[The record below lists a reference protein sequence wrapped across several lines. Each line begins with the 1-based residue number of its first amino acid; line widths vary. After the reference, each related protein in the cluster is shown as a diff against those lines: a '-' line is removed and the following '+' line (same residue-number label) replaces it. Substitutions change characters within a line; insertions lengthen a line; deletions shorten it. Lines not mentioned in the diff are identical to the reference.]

1 MSNEPSLWRFATFNF
16 LLYFFLIWLL
26 SSQLIKFQIVADQF
40 LYDDDVSALEKIADD
55 LGWTVDGGFNN
66 ETCNVNSSHYVAA
79 INCNCSFENSTRC
92 RINEIDGSLISERLT
107 GIIPVELANLTYL
120 QSLDLAYNE
129 LGGIIPAELG
139 NLKFLSEI
147 DLSGNKL
154 TGKIPDTLGN
164 LIPQIRNGSTGTY
177 KISHP
182 IKVPPGGH
190 IIISEGELTGAIPAR
205 SGPSSGWNLC
215 AKFTLD
221 LSNNQL
227 DGPIPESLG
236 DIPMNES
243 LGNFDPGCSYFSIS
257 LSYNRLSGDIP
268 ASLGKLKFLN
278 TLDLGENN
286 LSGNLTETLGN
297 LSSLSSL
304 YLNSNNFTGPL
315 PKSYGQLSDLESFS
329 ISGNSLSG
337 RFPDFITNWTSISTL
352 SLYGNNFQGRI
363 PPEIFNLS
371 TLSSLM
377 ISDVSDSSFQFP
389 QISNLSGIT
398 YLVMR
403 NCWIS
408 GEIPE
413 YLFNVSSLAYLD
425 LSFNNLTGGIP
436 HRLNLTRLQSL
447 KYMSLANNKL
457 KGTIPAWIGD
467 ANWNITIDLSYNNFS
482 NSSFELQTRRDL
494 NFFRCCDQPI
504 GPNMETNLKQMTEER
519 CHGRKHQNSLFI
531 NSGGEDIGIDG
542 HQYDSDNE
550 TSQFFVSPKGNW
562 AYSSSGGFLPT
573 FWNSSEYIQRVKC
586 GISVADAP
594 LYEKAR
600 LSPASLKYT
609 GFCLR
614 KGRYNIT
621 LHFAEIVFTEDEDF
635 STSMKRIFNVDIQGD
650 RRLTDFNIKD
660 NAGGPKEKIT
670 KSYTASVIDDGLL
683 EIHLYWAGKGSSLG
697 TTPFNGPLI
706 SAITVTEIK
715 GKKLSPLQ
723 KALIA
728 LASIVFAALLL
739 LALAWAMGWFG
750 KEELHEINIGQEKPV
765 TLKQLKNA
773 TGKFSKEMEIGKG
786 SSGTVYRAQLTPE
799 YNVAVKRVFINSI
812 EGINKT
818 KSEFYNSLQKL
829 AHENLVRLFDVYVGK
844 GVYLLIYEY
853 MENRS
858 LQDVLFGELKSKITL
873 DWEARYNICLGIAR
887 GLKYLH
893 EEHPRGPGFKMVHRG
908 IKPANILL
916 DGALKAKISDFGNSV
931 LYAEDYQENQFDKV
945 TKEEASSGYVAPE
958 YLMYGTISYKYDVYG
973 YGVVILEIVCGR
985 RNAEQRLNKDELE
998 YLVDEVVVANS
1009 QGRLRGM
1016 VDKNLVG
1023 YDEKEAMTILK
1034 LAVRC
1039 INISTSFRPT
1049 MSEVVSVLTGEKTI
1063 DDIWKPDSTQN
1074 LCQNCLKSLRED
1086 DGVVELP
1093 RA

>member
-1 MSNEPSLWRFATFNF
+1 MSNEPSFWRFATFNF
-16 LLYFFLIWLL
+16 LLYFFLLWLL

-40 LYDDDVSALEKIADD
+40 LYDDDVSALEKIAYD
-55 LGWTVDGGFNN
+55 LGWTVEGGFNN
-66 ETCNVNSSHYVAA
+66 ETCNVTSSHHVAA

-92 RINEIDGSLISERLT
+92 RINEISLISRGLT

-129 LGGIIPAELG
+129 LHGIIPAELG

-147 DLSGNKL
+147 DLSDNKL

-164 LIPQIRNGSTGTY
+164 LIPQLRNRSEVASQGFLTAGMPNKAGAADFSGGTY
-177 KISHP
+177 KVSQGEHT
-182 IKVPPGGH
+182 GG
-190 IIISEGELTGAIPAR
+190 IGGSD
-205 SGPSSGWNLC
+205 LC
-215 AKFTLD
+215 AMFNLD

-227 DGPIPESLG
+227 VGPIPESLG

-243 LGNFDPGCSYFSIS
+243 LGKFNPNCSDFSIS
-257 LSYNRLSGDIP
+257 LSDNRLSGDIP

-278 TLDLGENN
+278 TLDLSENN

-304 YLNSNNFTGPL
+304 YLYSNNFTGPL
-315 PKSYGQLSDLESFS
+315 PKSYGRLSDLQSFS

-337 RFPDFITNWTSISTL
+337 PFPDFITNWTSISTL
-352 SLYGNNFQGRI
+352 ELYGNNFQGRI

-371 TLSSLM
+371 TLYSLM
-377 ISDVSDSSFQFP
+377 ISDVSHSSFQFP

-436 HRLNLTRLQSL
+436 HHLNLTRLQSL

-562 AYSSSGGFLPT
+562 AYSSSGGFLST

-739 LALAWAMGWFG
+739 LASAWAMGWFG

>member
-1 MSNEPSLWRFATFNF
+1 MKAW
-16 LLYFFLIWLL
+16 
-26 SSQLIKFQIVADQF
+26 
-40 LYDDDVSALEKIADD
+40 
-55 LGWTVDGGFNN
+55 
-66 ETCNVNSSHYVAA
+66 A
-79 INCNCSFENSTRC
+79 I
-92 RINEIDGSLISERLT
+92 L
-107 GIIPVELANLTYL
+107 
-120 QSLDLAYNE
+120 
-129 LGGIIPAELG
+129 
-139 NLKFLSEI
+139 
-147 DLSGNKL
+147 
-154 TGKIPDTLGN
+154 IPD
-164 LIPQIRNGSTGTY
+164 
-177 KISHP
+177 
-182 IKVPPGGH
+182 
-190 IIISEGELTGAIPAR
+190 AR
-205 SGPSSGWNLC
+205 TFPCN
-215 AKFTLD
+215 
-221 LSNNQL
+221 
-227 DGPIPESLG
+227 
-236 DIPMNES
+236 
-243 LGNFDPGCSYFSIS
+243 S

-268 ASLGKLKFLN
+268 ASLGKLKFLNTLKLQNNLLNGSIPPSLGDISHLN

-467 ANWNITIDLSYNNFS
+467 ANWNIT
-482 NSSFELQTRRDL
+482 
-494 NFFRCCDQPI
+494 
-504 GPNMETNLKQMTEER
+504 MTNLKQMTEER

-750 KEELHEINIGQEKPV
+750 KEELHGQEKPV

-786 SSGTVYRAQLTPE
+786 SSGTVYR
-799 YNVAVKRVFINSI
+799 
-812 EGINKT
+812 
-818 KSEFYNSLQKL
+818 
-829 AHENLVRLFDVYVGK
+829 
-844 GVYLLIYEY
+844 
-853 MENRS
+853 
-858 LQDVLFGELKSKITL
+858 
-873 DWEARYNICLGIAR
+873 
-887 GLKYLH
+887 
-893 EEHPRGPGFKMVHRG
+893 
-908 IKPANILL
+908 
-916 DGALKAKISDFGNSV
+916 
-931 LYAEDYQENQFDKV
+931 
-945 TKEEASSGYVAPE
+945 
-958 YLMYGTISYKYDVYG
+958 
-973 YGVVILEIVCGR
+973 
-985 RNAEQRLNKDELE
+985 
-998 YLVDEVVVANS
+998 VVVANS

-1016 VDKNLVG
+1016 VDKNLV
-1023 YDEKEAMTILK
+1023 
-1034 LAVRC
+1034 
-1039 INISTSFRPT
+1039 
-1049 MSEVVSVLTGEKTI
+1049 
-1063 DDIWKPDSTQN
+1063 
-1074 LCQNCLKSLRED
+1074 
-1086 DGVVELP
+1086 ELP
-1093 RA
+1093 NHIVAKSHCSSKGGTAKSPEDYG

>member
-1 MSNEPSLWRFATFNF
+1 MSNEPSFWRFATFNF
-16 LLYFFLIWLL
+16 LLYFFLLWLL

-40 LYDDDVSALEKIADD
+40 LYDDDVSALEKIAYD
-55 LGWTVDGGFNN
+55 LGWTVEGGFNN
-66 ETCNVNSSHYVAA
+66 ETCNVTSSHHVAA

-92 RINEIDGSLISERLT
+92 RINEISLISRGLT

-129 LGGIIPAELG
+129 LHGIIPAELG

-147 DLSGNKL
+147 DLSDNKL

-164 LIPQIRNGSTGTY
+164 LIPQLRNRSEVASQGFLTAGMPNKAGAADFSGGTY
-177 KISHP
+177 KVSQGEHT
-182 IKVPPGGH
+182 GG
-190 IIISEGELTGAIPAR
+190 IGGSD
-205 SGPSSGWNLC
+205 LC
-215 AKFTLD
+215 AMFNLD

-227 DGPIPESLG
+227 VGPIPESLG

-243 LGNFDPGCSYFSIS
+243 LGKFNPNCSDFSIS
-257 LSYNRLSGDIP
+257 LSDNRLSGDIP

-278 TLDLGENN
+278 TLALQNNLLNGSIPPSLGEISHLNTLDLSENN

-304 YLNSNNFTGPL
+304 YLYSNNFTGPL
-315 PKSYGQLSDLESFS
+315 PKSYGRLSDLQSFS

-337 RFPDFITNWTSISTL
+337 PFPDFITNWTSISTL
-352 SLYGNNFQGRI
+352 ELYGNNFQGRI

-371 TLSSLM
+371 TLYSLM
-377 ISDVSDSSFQFP
+377 ISDVSHSSFQFP

-436 HRLNLTRLQSL
+436 HHLNLTRLQSL

-562 AYSSSGGFLPT
+562 AYSSSGGFLST

-739 LALAWAMGWFG
+739 LASAWAMGWFG

-786 SSGTVYRAQLTPE
+786 SSGTVYR
-799 YNVAVKRVFINSI
+799 N
-812 EGINKT
+812 
-818 KSEFYNSLQKL
+818 
-829 AHENLVRLFDVYVGK
+829 
-844 GVYLLIYEY
+844 
-853 MENRS
+853 
-858 LQDVLFGELKSKITL
+858 
-873 DWEARYNICLGIAR
+873 
-887 GLKYLH
+887 
-893 EEHPRGPGFKMVHRG
+893 
-908 IKPANILL
+908 
-916 DGALKAKISDFGNSV
+916 
-931 LYAEDYQENQFDKV
+931 
-945 TKEEASSGYVAPE
+945 
-958 YLMYGTISYKYDVYG
+958 
-973 YGVVILEIVCGR
+973 
-985 RNAEQRLNKDELE
+985 
-998 YLVDEVVVANS
+998 
-1009 QGRLRGM
+1009 
-1016 VDKNLVG
+1016 
-1023 YDEKEAMTILK
+1023 
-1034 LAVRC
+1034 
-1039 INISTSFRPT
+1039 
-1049 MSEVVSVLTGEKTI
+1049 
-1063 DDIWKPDSTQN
+1063 
-1074 LCQNCLKSLRED
+1074 
-1086 DGVVELP
+1086 
-1093 RA
+1093 